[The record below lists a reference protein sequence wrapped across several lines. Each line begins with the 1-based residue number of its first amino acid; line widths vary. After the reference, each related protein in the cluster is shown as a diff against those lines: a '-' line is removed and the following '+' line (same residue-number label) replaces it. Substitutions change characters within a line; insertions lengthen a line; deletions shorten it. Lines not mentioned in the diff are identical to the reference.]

1 MKREMLAYFDRVLNE
16 LLQEVTPAMRP
27 LLADRDACG
36 SFHGPM
42 DDVDLTNMQY
52 EQQWVIQT
60 QQRKREHARQIV
72 HALRRIEE
80 GKFGICEGCGWDIEI
95 NRLKVQPTATLCIVC
110 MRQAEN
116 LLERSGWSE
125 KAAAF

>member
-27 LLADRDACG
+27 LLADLDACG
-36 SFHGPM
+36 NFHGPK

-80 GKFGICEGCGWDIEI
+80 GKFGRCEGCGWDIEI

-116 LLERSGWSE
+116 PGAQGSWSE
-125 KAAAF
+125 NTLRF

>member
-27 LLADRDACG
+27 LLADLDACG
-36 SFHGPM
+36 NFHGPK

-80 GKFGICEGCGWDIEI
+80 GRFGICEGCGWDIEI

-116 LLERSGWSE
+116 PS
-125 KAAAF
+125 